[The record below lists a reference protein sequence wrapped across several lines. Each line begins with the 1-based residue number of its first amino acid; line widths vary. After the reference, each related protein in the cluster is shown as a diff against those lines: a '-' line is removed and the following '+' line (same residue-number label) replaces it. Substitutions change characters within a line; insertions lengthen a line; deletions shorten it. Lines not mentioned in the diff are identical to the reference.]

1 MSLDRSKLQVVRELA
16 NGCLQARCPACAAIG
31 QDRKG
36 EHLVV
41 YPDGRFGCVLH
52 PGDPGWLHRKAIWEA
67 VGERKRRPPVVLKFT
82 VREKVEGLWAKND
95 ESK

>member
-1 MSLDRSKLQVVRELA
+1 MSVDLRKLKVSRRLKDGTVV
-16 NGCLQARCPACAAIG
+16 ARCPACAATG

-52 PGDPGWLHRKAIWEA
+52 PGGGGWLHRKLIWEA

-82 VREKVEGLWAKND
+82 VKPNV
-95 ESK
+95 

>member
-1 MSLDRSKLQVVRELA
+1 MSLDIRKIRVSRRLEDGTVL
-16 NGCLQARCPACAAIG
+16 ARCPACAAGG

-52 PGDPGWLHRKAIWEA
+52 PGDGGSVHRKMIWEV
-67 VGERKRRPPVVLKFT
+67 VGERKPRLAVVIKFSVRPK
-82 VREKVEGLWAKND
+82 
-95 ESK
+95 ES

>member
-1 MSLDRSKLQVVRELA
+1 MSLDVRRLRVSRRLEDGTVV
-16 NGCLQARCPACAAIG
+16 ARCPACAAGG

-52 PGDPGWLHRKAIWEA
+52 PGDAGRLHRKAIWEA
-67 VGERKRRPPVVLKFT
+67 VGERNGKPNFGRRPPVVLKFT
-82 VREKVEGLWAKND
+82 IREKKG
-95 ESK
+95 

>member
-1 MSLDRSKLQVVRELA
+1 MSLNLENLSVSRRLPDGTLV
-16 NGCLQARCPACAAIG
+16 ARCPACAADG

-41 YPDGRFGCVLH
+41 YPDGRFGCVAH
-52 PGDPGWLHRKAIWEA
+52 PGDAGWLHRKAIWEA

-82 VREKVEGLWAKND
+82 VREKGN
-95 ESK
+95 

>member
-1 MSLDRSKLQVVRELA
+1 MSVDLQKLTVSRRLA
-16 NGCLQARCPACAAIG
+16 DGTDVARCPACAAIG

-52 PGDPGWLHRKAIWEA
+52 PRDAGWLHRKAIWEA
-67 VGERKRRPPVVLKFT
+67 VGERKRRPPLILKFT
-82 VREKVEGLWAKND
+82 VKPKG
-95 ESK
+95 

>member
-1 MSLDRSKLQVVRELA
+1 MGLDLRRLKVSRRLEDGTVV
-16 NGCLQARCPACAAIG
+16 ARCPACAAEG

-41 YPDGRFGCVLH
+41 YPDGRFGCVAY
-52 PGDPGWLHRKAIWEA
+52 PGDGGWLHRREIWAA

-82 VREKVEGLWAKND
+82 VREK
-95 ESK
+95 S